1 MTDYRWAGADEGP
14 VLVVGNSLGT
24 DARMWREQLPALGER
39 LRLLLIDHPGHGGAA
54 AAPGLDTIDGLGER
68 TLHLLDEA
76 GVERAHYLGLSLG
89 GMVGLWLAANASER
103 VDRLAVCCTTAYF
116 GTPQAWRD
124 RVKAVRAN
132 GTASIAPQVVDR
144 WVTAD
149 HTDRAW
155 LVEMMSAVDD
165 EGYAACCE
173 ALATLDLRA
182 ALPSVAA
189 PTLVI
194 AGDEDRA
201 TPVEHGQAIADAVP
215 GARLKVVPGA
225 HLAPLESP
233 DVVTPL
239 LVEHFT
245 SVRRQVLGDA
255 HVDRAQAATTPFTAD
270 FQDFIGRYAWGDI
283 WTRPG
288 LDRRTRSAITLAML
302 ATLQHEDELAM
313 HVRAALRNGMTVEEI
328 KEVLLQVAVYAG
340 VPTANRAFRVADRVL
355 STLDTP

>member
-1 MTDYRWAGADEGP
+1 MIGKPSSSSCEGRVTDYRWAGADEGP
-14 VLVVGNSLGT
+14 VLVVGNSLGA

-54 AAPGLDTIDGLGER
+54 AVPGLDTIDGLGER

-89 GMVGLWLAANASER
+89 GMVGLWLAANSSER
-103 VDRLAVCCTTAYF
+103 IDRLAVCCTTAYF

-124 RVKAVRAN
+124 RVQAVRAN

-194 AGDEDRA
+194 AGDADRA

-270 FQDFIGRYAWGDI
+270 FQDFIGRYAWERTSGPGPA
-283 WTRPG
+283 WTAAPAAPSRWPCWPPCST
-288 LDRRTRSAITLAML
+288 RTSWPCTCGPRC
-302 ATLQHEDELAM
+302 AT
-313 HVRAALRNGMTVEEI
+313 G
-328 KEVLLQVAVYAG
+328 
-340 VPTANRAFRVADRVL
+340 
-355 STLDTP
+355 